1 VVATLNGI
9 APYDW
14 ATFLRGRL
22 DGHGSLTGGLDW
34 LAGLRAGLPR
44 YAERRLQGAGRAKA
58 ALLAYSLGATVLDS
72 GTVGDVI
79 WDSPAFNAGLAPA

>member
-22 DGHGSLTGGLDW
+22 DGHGALTGGLSW
-34 LAGLRAGLPR
+34 RWCRSLPR